1 MKKTAAHDAREN
13 YISALKNVY
22 ENIYRSSKEILVLYL
37 VNRRIIEMNGS
48 EVIPPTIF
56 KDMVQQLEEK
66 SLLINEILETFLSF
80 PEKDRNKTKTH
91 AMKMGCGNHAL
102 SGLVAIMT
110 NQKFPSDFQLFFV
123 LLYIPYDSGK

>member
-1 MKKTAAHDAREN
+1 
-13 YISALKNVY
+13 
-22 ENIYRSSKEILVLYL
+22 
-37 VNRRIIEMNGS
+37 MNGS

-110 NQKFPSDFQLFFV
+110 NQKFPSNFQLFFV
-123 LLYIPYDSGK
+123 LLYILYGSGKQFINMLSSIGLSFDWGSLQVSISKCSIKVGVVRGSGD

>member
-1 MKKTAAHDAREN
+1 
-13 YISALKNVY
+13 
-22 ENIYRSSKEILVLYL
+22 
-37 VNRRIIEMNGS
+37 MNGS

-110 NQKFPSDFQLFFV
+110 NQKFPSNFQLFFV
-123 LLYIPYDSGK
+123 LLYIPYDSGKQFINMLSSFGLSLHWGSLQEIFQLMLYQSGCGERHWGLE

>member
-1 MKKTAAHDAREN
+1 
-13 YISALKNVY
+13 
-22 ENIYRSSKEILVLYL
+22 
-37 VNRRIIEMNGS
+37 MNGS

-91 AMKMGCGNHAL
+91 AMKMD
-102 SGLVAIMT
+102 VATMH
-110 NQKFPSDFQLFFV
+110 FQA
-123 LLYIPYDSGK
+123 

>member
-1 MKKTAAHDAREN
+1 
-13 YISALKNVY
+13 
-22 ENIYRSSKEILVLYL
+22 
-37 VNRRIIEMNGS
+37 MNGS

-66 SLLINEILETFLSF
+66 SLLINEILETFLAF

-91 AMKMGCGNHAL
+91 AMKMECGNHAL

-110 NQKFPSDFQLFFV
+110 NQKFPSNFQLFFV
-123 LLYIPYDSGK
+123 LLYILYGSGKQFINMLSSIGLSFDWGSLQVSISKCSFKVGVVRGSGD

>member
-1 MKKTAAHDAREN
+1 
-13 YISALKNVY
+13 
-22 ENIYRSSKEILVLYL
+22 
-37 VNRRIIEMNGS
+37 MNGS

-91 AMKMGCGNHAL
+91 AMKMGYGNHAL

-110 NQKFPSDFQLFFV
+110 NQKFPSNFQLFFV
-123 LLYIPYDSGK
+123 LLYIPYDSGKQFINMLSSFGLSLHWGSLQVSFS